1 MVLLDGRE
9 ISKKEALRRVFDA
22 IESAGY
28 DPVKQLSE
36 YILSEDP
43 IYIPNVE
50 GARALIRQIDRADIL
65 SELIL
70 EYFK

>member
-1 MVLLDGRE
+1 MILVHGSEL
-9 ISKKEALRRVFDA
+9 STKEALGRVFKA
-22 IESAGY
+22 IEKAGY

-43 IYIPNVE
+43 IYIPNVD
-50 GARALIRQIDRADIL
+50 GARAIIRQIDRADIL
-65 SELIL
+65 SELIS